1 MDCFACKK
9 ESKLAVNTPSC
20 RVCVECYYKH
30 DPCNSDEI
38 KNDVLYHI
46 SHNSM
51 RTTYTNNAKYCETKY
66 GELAVSAARDY
77 LLSKVKAKFDNI
89 DDDLIKQLATERRTS
104 SGPNGRTKA
113 AAMINDIHT
122 VLQAL
127 ETKIQVIPANVD
139 NVMSINPEFL
149 LPESVVSR
157 IEELERKLE
166 IQTKEMESLN
176 GKLQMLSTQRPQGE
190 PAADDLETD
199 RVDDDAPTSTADEAA
214 TGIAAAK
221 ATDEMG
227 LIVDNGEPVVKNAN
241 DPAVQS
247 GAVSVSGAAAPAVAG
262 NPATSSASSAATRKA
277 TGALKHQRNLNAQN
291 IAAVA
296 AAQAAR
302 SGLSMDESAKVGTAA
317 ATQLAKSYAESIK
330 LNRSGK
336 KAVTGTIASGQH
348 QIPLTS
354 VTLPKPPHAAQ
365 GQTEGWNLVGNPKRK
380 KRLAHTVPYLKGT
393 ASAIEGFSL
402 ARPKPQYTQN
412 EALVVSGMPTDING
426 TKMKAYINSRA
437 KRDVELQKVVRLDR
451 EYSGWAAVVIELTK
465 DDYSE
470 LSKPDFWEEDVYIR
484 PWTGPRFWRGEKR
497 KFLTPQERKN
507 SVRRTW
513 ED

>member
-51 RTTYTNNAKYCETKY
+51 RTTYKNNAKYCETKY
-66 GELAVSAARDY
+66 GDLAVSAARDY
-77 LLSKVKAKFDNI
+77 LLSKVKAKFDDI
-89 DDDLIKQLATERRTS
+89 DEELIKQLATERRTS

-139 NVMSINPEFL
+139 LSINPESL

-214 TGIAAAK
+214 TDIVAAK

-241 DPAVQS
+241 DPAAQS

-262 NPATSSASSAATRKA
+262 NPATPPASSAAATRKA

-317 ATQLAKSYAESIK
+317 ATQLVKSYAESIK
-330 LNRSGK
+330 LNRSGN
-336 KAVTGTIASGQH
+336 KAVMGTIAPGQH
-348 QIPLTS
+348 QTPLTS

-365 GQTEGWNLVGNPKRK
+365 GQTE
-380 KRLAHTVPYLKGT
+380 
-393 ASAIEGFSL
+393 
-402 ARPKPQYTQN
+402 
-412 EALVVSGMPTDING
+412 
-426 TKMKAYINSRA
+426 
-437 KRDVELQKVVRLDR
+437 
-451 EYSGWAAVVIELTK
+451 
-465 DDYSE
+465 
-470 LSKPDFWEEDVYIR
+470 
-484 PWTGPRFWRGEKR
+484 
-497 KFLTPQERKN
+497 
-507 SVRRTW
+507 
-513 ED
+513 